1 MLRKF
6 KKEVNKRLTENFGSI
21 ELKPHREN
29 SDVTFEVV
37 IGGKPLPWRRY
48 CPKCK
53 EKVRFQDGQVAI
65 LEITLSMFA
74 GPRASKTTAL
84 CAAMDAFFEME
95 RTS

>member
-37 IGGKPLPWRRY
+37 IGGKAASVETLLPEVQG
-48 CPKCK
+48 K
-53 EKVRFQDGQVAI
+53 GQVSGMVR
-65 LEITLSMFA
+65 LLS
-74 GPRASKTTAL
+74 
-84 CAAMDAFFEME
+84 
-95 RTS
+95 